1 MDASQRTID
10 HVRIKANQG
19 SCILSTQ
26 LEQSTTAIVTHGVK
40 HLGIYN
46 SKRPLVRSSDGK
58 LRSES
63 LLLLHF
69 YANQMEAYVDNV

>member
-1 MDASQRTID
+1 LD
-10 HVRIKANQG
+10 
-19 SCILSTQ
+19 
-26 LEQSTTAIVTHGVK
+26 QSTTAIASHGVK

-46 SKRPLVRSSDGK
+46 SKRALVRSSEGK